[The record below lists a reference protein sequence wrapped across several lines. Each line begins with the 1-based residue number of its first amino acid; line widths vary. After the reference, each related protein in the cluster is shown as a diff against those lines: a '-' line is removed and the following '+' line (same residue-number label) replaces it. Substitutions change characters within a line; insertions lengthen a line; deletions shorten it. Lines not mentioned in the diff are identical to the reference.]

1 MAQLIN
7 ESLATMAWYNVE
19 QPGSFHYCFLPVQA
33 QGMGGVPLKYTGM
46 FDVIRKTVQNEG
58 IRGMY
63 KGLTPNLMKIAP
75 AAGISWFVYEE
86 SKRILHA

>member
-1 MAQLIN
+1 M
-7 ESLATMAWYNVE
+7 
-19 QPGSFHYCFLPVQA
+19 QA

-46 FDVIRKTVQNEG
+46 FDVIRKTVQHEG
-58 IRGMY
+58 IQGMY

-75 AAGISWFVYEE
+75 AAGISWFVFEE

>member
-1 MAQLIN
+1 
-7 ESLATMAWYNVE
+7 
-19 QPGSFHYCFLPVQA
+19 
-33 QGMGGVPLKYTGM
+33 MGGVPLKYTGM
-46 FDVIRKTVQNEG
+46 FDVVFKTVKNEG

-75 AAGISWFVYEE
+75 AAGISWYVFEE

>member
-1 MAQLIN
+1 M
-7 ESLATMAWYNVE
+7 
-19 QPGSFHYCFLPVQA
+19 LPVQA

-46 FDVIRKTVQNEG
+46 FDVVGKTLQNEG
-58 IRGMY
+58 VRGLY